1 MTDKVILGNPFLCI
15 LYPFT
20 VDSKGITTQPL
31 GQTIKFKFISGP
43 VPRNISTIQADL
55 VNAKTIHLKY
65 LQEEIRYKKVE
76 DQLTCKTLQEEIR
89 KFEEKLKQEVCSDL
103 PTAFWHRKRHETMK
117 GYDIHKNLPKSQKEV
132 LGMTIG
138 SPLGHA
144 SNLML
149 MLELRKKISIFRDII
164 DLPPCEG
171 STSINELVM
180 GTIEDLHELYPEII
194 PSNWSSEIKGTSI
207 DEGLIYFL
215 EALKSIGDS
224 WMMSQDS
231 LDIFK
236 CDLSP
241 YKENVNSEQ
250 RVETVLETLDSMIK
264 MAQEKFDFMDED
276 DQKDESPLP
285 NTFGKIFRDCS
296 SGTNSPCSASPGS
309 PLTPTT
315 VLPELSKPSKKG
327 GEKGHLSYS
336 PPGLWSLRARA
347 VEKLNPIDVTRLSFY
362 ALSSVGGVDSSILSV
377 NKKVDKPRTGIEE
390 EKSNLVV
397 TTTIDEVRDG
407 STEKDT
413 PETTVTLATLP
424 QPSQPLP
431 SLALVT
437 PPPPPPPPPE
447 LSLKGTASRVPP
459 PPPMAL
465 GTMKAAAPPPPP
477 LPMMPSKGAPP
488 PPPPPPPMKGS
499 VPPPPPMN
507 GSVPPPTP
515 PPPMN
520 GSVPPPPPPPPP
532 MNGSVTLPPP
542 PPMPLANGA
551 APPPPP
557 PGAAKSLRPKK
568 TATKLKR
575 SSQMGNLYR
584 ILKGKVEGC
593 NNLDSK
599 SSNGKKSAI
608 GNNAGGKQGMADAL
622 AEITKRSAY
631 FQQIE
636 EDVKKYAKSITELRS
651 VISTF
656 KTKDMAE
663 LIKFHKN
670 VESILETL
678 TDESQVLARFE
689 GFPVKKLEAL
699 RTAAALYSKL
709 DSIISELHN
718 WKIVTPMGQLLDKVE
733 SYFTKIKGEV
743 DKLERTKDEESK
755 KFQSHNIDFDFNILI
770 RIKEAM
776 VDISS
781 SCMELALKERR
792 EAKVAEKEEPGSKSN
807 KRTKGCVKMLWRAFQ
822 FAFRVYSFAGGHDDR
837 ADKLTRELAHE
848 IENDPHHQ

>member
-1 MTDKVILGNPFLCI
+1 
-15 LYPFT
+15 
-20 VDSKGITTQPL
+20 
-31 GQTIKFKFISGP
+31 
-43 VPRNISTIQADL
+43 
-55 VNAKTIHLKY
+55 
-65 LQEEIRYKKVE
+65 
-76 DQLTCKTLQEEIR
+76 
-89 KFEEKLKQEVCSDL
+89 
-103 PTAFWHRKRHETMK
+103 MK

-138 SPLGHA
+138 SPLGHT

-149 MLELRKKISIFRDII
+149 MLELRKKISLFRDII
-164 DLPPCEG
+164 DLPPCDG

-180 GTIEDLHELYPEII
+180 ATIEDLHELYPEII
-194 PSNWSSEIKGTSI
+194 PSNGLSEIKGTSI
-207 DEGLIYFL
+207 DQGLIYFL

-241 YKENVNSEQ
+241 YRENINSEQ

-276 DQKDESPLP
+276 DQKDGSPLP

-315 VLPELSKPSKKG
+315 VLPELFKTSKKG
-327 GEKGHLSYS
+327 GEKGNLSYS

-377 NKKVDKPRTGIEE
+377 NKKVDKPKTGIEE
-390 EKSNLVV
+390 EKSNLEV
-397 TTTIDEVRDG
+397 TTTIEEARDSG
-407 STEKDT
+407 TEKDT

-431 SLALVT
+431 SLALV
-437 PPPPPPPPPE
+437 PPPPPPPPE
-447 LSLKGTASRVPP
+447 LSSKATATRVPP
-459 PPPMAL
+459 PPPVAL
-465 GTMKAAAPPPPP
+465 GTMKATAPAPPP

-488 PPPPPPPMKGS
+488 PPPPPIKGS
-499 VPPPPPMN
+499 VPPPPPR
-507 GSVPPPTP
+507 
-515 PPPMN
+515 PMN
-520 GSVPPPPPPPPP
+520 GSVPPPPPPP
-532 MNGSVTLPPP
+532 MNGSVTSPPP
-542 PPMPLANGA
+542 PPMPPANGA

-557 PGAAKSLRPKK
+557 PGAVKSLRPKK
-568 TATKLKR
+568 AATKLKR

-584 ILKGKVEGC
+584 VLKGKVEGC
-593 NNLDSK
+593 NNLEGK

-636 EDVKKYAKSITELRS
+636 EDVQKYAKSITELRS

-663 LIKFHKN
+663 LIQFHKN
-670 VESILETL
+670 VESILENL

-699 RTAAALYSKL
+699 RTAAALYTKL

>member
-1 MTDKVILGNPFLCI
+1 MAMTGSLCGLTPFLFRRKA
-15 LYPFT
+15 Y
-20 VDSKGITTQPL
+20 GI
-31 GQTIKFKFISGP
+31 
-43 VPRNISTIQADL
+43 
-55 VNAKTIHLKY
+55 
-65 LQEEIRYKKVE
+65 
-76 DQLTCKTLQEEIR
+76 
-89 KFEEKLKQEVCSDL
+89 
-103 PTAFWHRKRHETMK
+103 ETMK

-149 MLELRKKISIFRDII
+149 MLELRKKISLFRDII
-164 DLPPCEG
+164 DLPPCDG

-194 PSNWSSEIKGTSI
+194 PSNWLSEIKGTSI
-207 DEGLIYFL
+207 DQGLIYFL

-241 YKENVNSEQ
+241 YKENINSEQ
-250 RVETVLETLDSMIK
+250 RVETVLETLDSTIK

-315 VLPELSKPSKKG
+315 VLPELFKTSKKG
-327 GEKGHLSYS
+327 GEKGNLSYS

-377 NKKVDKPRTGIEE
+377 NKKVDKPKTGIEE
-390 EKSNLVV
+390 EKSNLEV
-397 TTTIDEVRDG
+397 TTTIDEARDS

-431 SLALVT
+431 SLALV
-437 PPPPPPPPPE
+437 PPPPPPPPE
-447 LSLKGTASRVPP
+447 LSSKATATRVPP

-488 PPPPPPPMKGS
+488 PPPPPMKGP
-499 VPPPPPMN
+499 VPPPPPR
-507 GSVPPPTP
+507 
-515 PPPMN
+515 PMN
-520 GSVPPPPPPPPP
+520 GSVPPPPPPP
-532 MNGSVTLPPP
+532 MNGSVTSPPP

-568 TATKLKR
+568 AATKLKR

-584 ILKGKVEGC
+584 VLKGKVEGC
-593 NNLDSK
+593 NNLDGK

-636 EDVKKYAKSITELRS
+636 EDVQKYAKSITELRS

-670 VESILETL
+670 VECILENL